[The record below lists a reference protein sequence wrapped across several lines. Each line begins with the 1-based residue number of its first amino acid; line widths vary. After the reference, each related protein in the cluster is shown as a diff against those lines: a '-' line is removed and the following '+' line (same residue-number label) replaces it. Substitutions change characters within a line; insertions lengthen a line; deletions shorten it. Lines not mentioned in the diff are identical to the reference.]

1 MAIQIPSIND
11 TTGAAPA
18 QAVAPVAAPPAHSFK
33 NVEELAVAVAG
44 QQVIIAELQQRH
56 LQMTA
61 ALSQIAQHLMNHVQG
76 INTLSARLNA
86 AGIAALVTPGAP
98 APAVPAPVQT
108 APAPAPAPVPAA
120 STPLFTPEVQTAPS
134 APPVPS
140 AVASTSSTAA
150 SAPPA
155 SAAALA
161 SPAVD
166 LGPKQ
171 KELTVALR
179 EYVGKTSKEQGIQLL
194 QQLSGAASITRVPAE
209 KIQAAIDGVRA
220 KLMVP

>member
-11 TTGAAPA
+11 TTGAAQAPA
-18 QAVAPVAAPPAHSFK
+18 IAPVAAPPAYSFK

-86 AGIAALVTPGAP
+86 AGIAALVAP
-98 APAVPAPVQT
+98 AA
-108 APAPAPAPVPAA
+108 APAPVPAA
-120 STPLFTPEVQTAPS
+120 STPLFTPKVQTAPS

-140 AVASTSSTAA
+140 AVASTSSTVA

-155 SAAALA
+155 SAAAAAPA

-171 KELTVALR
+171 KELTAALR